1 VIMMKMKRVV
11 VTLSFI
17 CGFLV
22 IASSDRPMKVAAQ
35 NQTPCVAYIPADW
48 GAFKG
53 ASASYGLGFEDSE
66 GTVRFVNQIPCSG
79 LHQPPT
85 LALELRRK

>member
-1 VIMMKMKRVV
+1 MMKRIV
-11 VTLSFI
+11 VTLSLI
-17 CGFLV
+17 CAFLL
-22 IASSDRPMKVAAQ
+22 IASSNRPVKVAAQ
-35 NQTPCVAYIPADW
+35 IQVPCVAYIPADW
-48 GAFKG
+48 GAYKG

-79 LHQPPT
+79 LHQAPT